1 MRTWVEINTE
11 NLKYNIKKLRE
22 YSKEKKILGVI
33 KANGYGLG
41 AIKIAKVLEESG
53 INFFGLATLTEAIEI
68 QEIQKKNKNLE
79 ILILSTLFNEE
90 IVEATKRNFQI
101 NISNMEQLEFLKEK
115 DLNPK
120 IHLKVDTGMT
130 RLGFSL
136 EDIEKAIIFCKENK
150 LNLVGIFSHLSVADE
165 EAENSKKYTLKQIEK
180 FKTVLKLYDFE
191 YTHISNS
198 AGLINFSKE
207 IVGNTVR
214 IGIAMYGFMN
224 NKKIENFKNV
234 FTLKSRILF
243 IKKVEEE
250 AFVSYG
256 RNFKLGKNDI
266 YAVIPLGYYDG
277 LKKYLSKGGYMEI
290 EGEKCEI
297 IGNICMDMTMIKI
310 PKNLENKIKIG
321 DEVKVLDMEIIDNL
335 NIEELCVWSIMTGL
349 GRRVERCLV

>member
-1 MRTWVEINTE
+1 MRTWVEINSE

-22 YSKEKKILGVI
+22 YSNGKKILGVI

-41 AIKIAKVLEESG
+41 ATKIAKVLEESG

-68 QEIQKKNKNLE
+68 QEIQNENIKAQ

-90 IVEATKRNFQI
+90 IEEATKRGFQI
-101 NISNMEQLEFLKEK
+101 NISNMEQLEFLKENK
-115 DLNPK
+115 LKPK

-136 EDIEKAIIFCKENK
+136 NEIKKAINYCKENE
-150 LNLVGIFSHLSVADE
+150 LNLVGIFSHLSVADGE
-165 EAENSKKYTLKQIEK
+165 DSNSKNYTLDQIEK
-180 FKTVLKLYDFE
+180 FKDVLNLYDFE

-198 AGLINFSKE
+198 AGLINFPEK

-224 NKKIENFKNV
+224 NKKIEGFKNV

-243 IKKVEEE
+243 TKEVKEE

-256 RNFKLGKNDI
+256 RHFKLEKEDKYG
-266 YAVIPLGYYDG
+266 VIPLGYYDG

-290 EGEKCEI
+290 NNEKCEI
-297 IGNICMDMTMIKI
+297 IGNICMDMTMIKL
-310 PKNLENKIKIG
+310 PKSIKDKVKIG
-321 DEVKVLDMEIIDNL
+321 DEVKILDMEIIDNL
-335 NIEELCVWSIMTGL
+335 DIRELCVWSIMTGL
-349 GRRVERCLV
+349 GRRVERCFI